1 MHIIG
6 RRNFLAGLGLGAST
20 PLLGSIFNAMLPE
33 ALGAPT
39 TRKRLI
45 LYTAA
50 NGFLEKFYTCAN
62 RSSTDFD
69 LSPVFMPLAA
79 HKSRMTIM
87 SKFFNPFSKALH
99 GNQHAT
105 LTVKESTNPNVSQ
118 MRGPPGGI
126 SIDRFLAKQIGSGDA
141 FSSTATG
148 RGICVSADGAG
159 QSFPSISS
167 PGKAFDTFFAAAGST
182 MGGAPG
188 GNSIES
194 NFAKNRSF
202 LDVLRGDIGKMNAR
216 LAGPEKAKLDQY
228 LESLRTLETQLG
240 QRAMASGCA
249 KGPRPAAETA
259 TAKLGDVLAAHTD
272 VILAAQKCGLT
283 RISHILFEGMEGPH
297 IVYDWLNDPKNH
309 HDDHHAG
316 DMTTCQRIA
325 TWWMSQIA
333 RMVDGLAATPEGS
346 GTMLDNSVVMFVNTC
361 GGAHHRGQNNHAM
374 LMIGGAG
381 GALKGGRYLT
391 FPEGK
396 HCMSDVYVSLANMLD
411 VPITT
416 FGDPSVCKGPL
427 PGLI

>member
-6 RRNFLAGLGLGAST
+6 RRNFLAGLGLGVGS
-20 PLLGSIFNAMLPE
+20 PLLGSIFKSMLPE

-50 NGFLEKFYTCAN
+50 NGFLEKFYTCAA
-62 RSSTDFD
+62 RSATDFD
-69 LSPVFMPLAA
+69 LAPVYQPLAA
-79 HKSRMTIM
+79 RKSQMVIL
-87 SKFFNPFSKALH
+87 SKFYNPFSKALH

-141 FSSTATG
+141 FSSTASG
-148 RGICVSADGAG
+148 RGICVSADGPG

-167 PGKAFDTFFAAAGST
+167 PGKAFDTYFAAAGG
-182 MGGAPG
+182 MNGVGGTG
-188 GNSIES
+188 IES

-202 LDVLRGDIGKMNAR
+202 LDVLRGDIGRMNLR
-216 LAGPEKAKLDQY
+216 LGGPEKAKLDQY

-249 KGPRPAAETA
+249 KGARPTVETSN
-259 TAKLGDVLAAHTD
+259 AKLGDVLAAHTD

-309 HDDHHAG
+309 HDDHHAN
-316 DMTTCQRIA
+316 DMTTCLKIA
-325 TWWMSQIA
+325 TWWMSQIS
-333 RMVDGLAATPEGS
+333 RMVEGLAATPEGN

-361 GGAHHRGQNNHAM
+361 GGSHHRGQNNHAV

-391 FPEGK
+391 FPEGQR
-396 HCMSDVYVSLANMLD
+396 CISDVYVSLANLMD

-416 FGDPSVCKGPL
+416 FGEASVCKGPL
-427 PGLI
+427 PGLV

>member
-1 MHIIG
+1 MHIL
-6 RRNFLAGLGLGAST
+6 RRRKFLAGLGLGAGS
-20 PLLGSIFNAMLPE
+20 LLAPIGRTLVGE
-33 ALGAPT
+33 ALAAEGP
-39 TRKRLI
+39 RKRLI
-45 LYTAA
+45 LFTAA
-50 NGFLEKFYTCAN
+50 NGFLEKFYTCAS
-62 RSSTDFD
+62 RSATDFD
-69 LSPVFMPLAA
+69 LAPVYKPLEA
-79 HKSRMTIM
+79 HKARMTIL

-126 SIDRFLAKQIGSGDA
+126 SIDRFLAKQIGAQDA
-141 FSSTATG
+141 FSSTASG
-148 RGICVSADGAG
+148 RGICVSADGPG

-167 PGKAFDTFFAAAGST
+167 PGKAFDTYFAAAGST
-182 MGGAPG
+182 MGGPG

-202 LDVLRGDIGKMNAR
+202 LDVLRGDIGRMNAR

-240 QRAMASGCA
+240 QRAMAGGCA
-249 KGPRPAAETA
+249 KGARPTAEPGS
-259 TAKLGDVLAAHTD
+259 AKLGDVLSAHTD

-316 DMTTCQRIA
+316 DMTTCLRIA
-325 TWWMSQIA
+325 TWWMSQIN

-361 GGAHHRGQNNHAM
+361 GGSHHRGQNNHAV

-396 HCMSDVYVSLANMLD
+396 HCLSDVYVSLANMLD

>member
-6 RRNFLAGLGLGAST
+6 RRNFLAGLGLGVGS
-20 PLLGSIFNAMLPE
+20 PLLGSIFKSMLPE
-33 ALGAPT
+33 ALGAT
-39 TRKRLI
+39 GARKRLI

-50 NGFLEKFYTCAN
+50 NGFLEKFYTCAA

-69 LSPVFMPLAA
+69 LSPVFQPLAA
-79 HKSRMTIM
+79 RKAQMTIL
-87 SKFFNPFSKALH
+87 SKFYNPFSKALH

-105 LTVKESTNPNVSQ
+105 LTVKESTNPNVAQ

-126 SIDRFLAKQIGSGDA
+126 SIDRFLAKQIGAGDA
-141 FSSTATG
+141 FSSTASG
-148 RGICVSADGAG
+148 RGICVSADGPG

-167 PGKAFDTFFAAAGST
+167 PGKAFDTYFAAAGGVN
-182 MGGAPG
+182 GGG
-188 GNSIES
+188 GTGIEA

-202 LDVLRGDIGKMNAR
+202 LDVLRGDIGRMNAR
-216 LAGPEKAKLDQY
+216 LAGTEKAKLDQY
-228 LESLRTLETQLG
+228 LESLRTLENQLG

-249 KGPRPAAETA
+249 KGARPTAEPA
-259 TAKLGDVLAAHTD
+259 TAKLGDVMSAHTD

-309 HDDHHAG
+309 HDDHHAN
-316 DMTTCQRIA
+316 DMATCLKIA
-325 TWWMSQIA
+325 TWWMSQIS
-333 RMVDGLAATPEGS
+333 RMVEGLAATPEGT
-346 GTMLDNSVVMFVNTC
+346 GTMLDNSIVMFVNTC
-361 GGAHHRGQNNHAM
+361 GGSHHRGQNNHAVVM
-374 LMIGGAG
+374 LGGAG

-391 FPEGK
+391 FPDGQR
-396 HCMSDVYVSLANMLD
+396 CLSDVYVSLANMMD

-427 PGLI
+427 PGLA

>member
-6 RRNFLAGLGLGAST
+6 RRNFLAGLGLGAGSQ
-20 PLLGSIFNAMLPE
+20 LLGGIFKGMLPE
-33 ALGAPT
+33 ALGAT
-39 TRKRLI
+39 GTRKRLI

-50 NGFLEKFYTCAN
+50 NGFLEKFYTCAA

-69 LSPVFMPLAA
+69 LSPVFQPLAA
-79 HKSRMTIM
+79 RKSQMVVL
-87 SKFFNPFSKALH
+87 SKFYNPFSKALH

-105 LTVKESTNPNVSQ
+105 LTVKESTNPNVAQ

-126 SIDRFLAKQIGSGDA
+126 SIDRFLAKQIGAGDA
-141 FSSTATG
+141 FSSTASG
-148 RGICVSADGAG
+148 RGICVSADGPG

-167 PGKAFDTFFAAAGST
+167 PGKAFDTYFAAAGGMNG
-182 MGGAPG
+182 MGGTG
-188 GNSIES
+188 IEA

-202 LDVLRGDIGKMNAR
+202 LDVLRGDIGRMNAR

-228 LESLRTLETQLG
+228 LESLRTLENQLG
-240 QRAMASGCA
+240 QRAMAGGCA
-249 KGPRPAAETA
+249 KGARPTAETS
-259 TAKLGDVLAAHTD
+259 TAKLGDVMSAHTD

-316 DMTTCQRIA
+316 DMTTCLKIA
-325 TWWMSQIA
+325 TWWMSQVS
-333 RMVDGLAATPEGS
+333 RMVEGLAATPEGN
-346 GTMLDNSVVMFVNTC
+346 GTMLDNSIVMFVNTC
-361 GGAHHRGQNNHAM
+361 GGAHHRGQNNHAVV
-374 LMIGGAG
+374 MIGGAG

-391 FPEGK
+391 FPEGQR
-396 HCMSDVYVSLANMLD
+396 CLSDVYVSLANMMD

-416 FGDPSVCKGPL
+416 FGEASVCKGPL
-427 PGLI
+427 PGLA